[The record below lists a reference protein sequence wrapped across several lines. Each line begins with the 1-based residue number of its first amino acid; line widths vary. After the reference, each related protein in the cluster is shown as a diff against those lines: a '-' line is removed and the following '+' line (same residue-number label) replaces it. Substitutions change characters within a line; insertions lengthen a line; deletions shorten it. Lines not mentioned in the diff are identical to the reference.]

1 MRLAPALAAAFVAF
15 ASSPALAWEAPPG
28 AGPYTLELVDESGRG
43 LPAFERRGQTW
54 VLGQRDQRY
63 LLRVRNGSGQRIEVV
78 ASVDGRDVVDG
89 RKASYEKRGYIV
101 DPWSEVVID
110 GFRLSR
116 DAVAAFRFSSVRDS
130 YAARMGDARNV
141 GVIGAAIF
149 PERRRFVPRPPI
161 GLGKREPAA
170 RGEDLRDEAAPAPS
184 GSESSAAARSAEAQR
199 GARERPGLGTA
210 FGEEH
215 GSRVEQV
222 AFERES
228 EQPAVVLS
236 LRYDD
241 ERGLSAQ
248 GIDVGEGPWGRG
260 NEAWRRRT
268 ARPFPAG
275 FAEPP
280 PGWRP

>member
-1 MRLAPALAAAFVAF
+1 MRLALALAAAVAC
-15 ASSPALAWEAPPG
+15 ASSPARAREAPAGGG
-28 AGPYTLELVDESGRG
+28 AYTLDLVDESGRT
-43 LPAFERRGQTW
+43 LPAFEHRGRTW
-54 VLGQRDQRY
+54 VLGRRDQRY
-63 LLRVRNGSGQRIEVV
+63 LLRVRNGSGRRIEVV

-110 GFRLSR
+110 GFRLSQ

-130 YAARMGDARNV
+130 YAARMGDALDV

-149 PERRRFVPRPPI
+149 PERIRFVPRPPI
-161 GLGKREPAA
+161 GLDKREPAA
-170 RGEDLRDEAAPAPS
+170 RPEDLRGEAAPAPS
-184 GSESSAAARSAEAQR
+184 EAGSSAQAKSAEASR
-199 GARERPGLGTA
+199 SARERPGLGTA

-228 EQPAVVLS
+228 GRPAAVLA

-241 ERGLSAQ
+241 ERGLAAQ
-248 GIDVGEGPWGRG
+248 GIDVGEGPWARG
-260 NEAWRRRT
+260 DEAWRRRN
-268 ARPFPAG
+268 AHPFPAA